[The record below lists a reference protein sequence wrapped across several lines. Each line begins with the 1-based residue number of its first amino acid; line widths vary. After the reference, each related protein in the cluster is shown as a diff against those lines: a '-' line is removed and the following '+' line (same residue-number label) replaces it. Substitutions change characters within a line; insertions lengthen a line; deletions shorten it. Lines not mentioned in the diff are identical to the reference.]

1 MCEIKPKP
9 LVTLSL
15 AFVLSDWLYI
25 YGETR
30 YGEWYMLW
38 RTPVH
43 VVALEDNQVTTC

>member
-15 AFVLSDWLYI
+15 AFVLSDWL